1 VAIKPKG
8 KERRVRFDRFA
19 LGLENGK
26 SVDGTLVATHSKNC
40 DLSEGTLRC
49 GVGRSPFTDAYGAEK
64 SIEGATA
71 LTVFSYRSGLHNYKY
86 RFGYTNGAGGLFL
99 YNQSSGAFEDVLGAG
114 SEVQLFEAMNGS
126 KEVVLFA
133 YGDGGAWSYVR
144 SGTLTKVFSR
154 KTVAGCFYGE
164 RAFLVNYPFTLNYSV
179 ALAPENFESGVE
191 EGGKI
196 ELPVRRGILHSFAEL
211 DGCLYGFCDEDVVRL
226 RAQGSALDFQAERVD
241 VAVGEIYK
249 GSVRACGRYVF
260 FLTADGLWAFDG
272 KNAKRVLEE
281 LKILPAQEERKCFSA
296 SVGGKYYLEYVDRAG
311 ETRSIVVNQ
320 DGKSG
325 YFSYSK
331 SVLSDCAGRG
341 LFLEN
346 GYAYRVDD
354 KGSLP
359 EGEVYSFDSECDFG
373 CLEEKTLKTLTVNG
387 RGKAKIKIASE
398 RAEKSL
404 DVELADGEKEFD
416 VQLKGKRFS
425 LRIRLQEGCEISSL
439 GACVYCLTGN

>member
-1 VAIKPKG
+1 VLLIKQRLVVK
-8 KERRVRFDRFA
+8 
-19 LGLENGK
+19 LEHML
-26 SVDGTLVATHSKNC
+26 LVLEH
-40 DLSEGTLRC
+40 
-49 GVGRSPFTDAYGAEK
+49 
-64 SIEGATA
+64 
-71 LTVFSYRSGLHNYKY
+71 
-86 RFGYTNGAGGLFL
+86 
-99 YNQSSGAFEDVLGAG
+99 
-114 SEVQLFEAMNGS
+114 
-126 KEVVLFA
+126 
-133 YGDGGAWSYVR
+133 
-144 SGTLTKVFSR
+144 
-154 KTVAGCFYGE
+154 
-164 RAFLVNYPFTLNYSV
+164 
-179 ALAPENFESGVE
+179 
-191 EGGKI
+191 
-196 ELPVRRGILHSFAEL
+196 IL
-211 DGCLYGFCDEDVVRL
+211 
-226 RAQGSALDFQAERVD
+226 
-241 VAVGEIYK
+241 
-249 GSVRACGRYVF
+249 
-260 FLTADGLWAFDG
+260 
-272 KNAKRVLEE
+272 KRVLEE